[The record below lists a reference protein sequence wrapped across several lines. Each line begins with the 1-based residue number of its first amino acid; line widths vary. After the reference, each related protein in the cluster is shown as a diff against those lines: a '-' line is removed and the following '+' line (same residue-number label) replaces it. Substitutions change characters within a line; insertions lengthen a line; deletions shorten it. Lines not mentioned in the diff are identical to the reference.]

1 VLPGAQAQVDWGD
14 EGDLPA
20 DVGIARSFVPYDLV
34 VFPESVCC
42 LTTGM
47 DLARSGTLTVARRR
61 HVAPGVTVPLHA
73 EAATFLSTTASSS
86 MCWPPTRPPART
98 GWGSITSPLSG
109 SQSCKFAL
117 VGPEGLKDGI
127 EKAAPRVCGVPR
139 GRCRSYFGGAESWP
153 GRWMP
158 VSLGERDSVQCGI
171 GLPVSGAAKSVSG
184 LVRRPDRQWCGAVVA
199 GVGVAGLEPIDAG
212 GLADDLGG
220 SKRPTAPAGRGE
232 PAPPARRV
240 E

>member
-73 EAATFLSTTASSS
+73 EAATFLSTTASPS

-98 GWGSITSPLSG
+98 GWGSITSPLSS
-109 SQSCKFAL
+109 SQSCEFAL
-117 VGPEGLKDGI
+117 VGAEGLKDGI
-127 EKAAPRVCGVPR
+127 EKAALEYAECLAAAVAVTSAALNHGL
-139 GRCRSYFGGAESWP
+139 GA
-153 GRWMP
+153 GC
-158 VSLGERDSVQCGI
+158 Q
-171 GLPVSGAAKSVSG
+171 
-184 LVRRPDRQWCGAVVA
+184 
-199 GVGVAGLEPIDAG
+199 
-212 GLADDLGG
+212 
-220 SKRPTAPAGRGE
+220 
-232 PAPPARRV
+232 
-240 E
+240 